1 MEHVIERIIKITE
14 SNGVSGVEL
23 GKLLGL
29 KKSPLTDWKNGQSRP
44 TLIHLIIICEKFG
57 VSADYILFGRE
68 YSRDLTDWEVYLISS
83 YRKLSDVEKG
93 ILLGRLETLLEDSK
107 NKPGTEIND
116 EIQNY
121 NITTLYK
128 VELWGDIS
136 AGGGIDAIAN
146 REVINAPVKCDF
158 ALRVKGDSM
167 EPTFKN
173 NSIIFLIQECELRY
187 NGEIAA
193 VQVDDFTA
201 IAFLKKV
208 YKKEETIRLVSINPT
223 YDDIVL
229 PTEKVTILG
238 KVVYPQV

>member
-1 MEHVIERIIKITE
+1 MQNIIERIIEVTE
-14 SNGVSGVEL
+14 SKGVSGVEL

-44 TLIHLIIICEKFG
+44 TLIHLIIICENFG
-57 VSADYILFGRE
+57 ISADYILFGRE
-68 YSRDLTDWEVYLISS
+68 YSRDFTDWEVYLISS
-83 YRKLSDVEKG
+83 YRRLSDVEKG

-107 NKPGTEIND
+107 KKPETIVDE

-146 REVINAPVKCDF
+146 REVIEAPIKCDF
-158 ALRVKGDSM
+158 ALRIKGDSM

-173 NSIIFLIQECELRY
+173 HSIIFLNQDCELKY

-193 VQVDDFTA
+193 VQVDDFTS

-208 YKKEETIRLVSINPT
+208 YRKEETIRLVSINPT

-229 PTEKVTILG
+229 PAEKVTILG
-238 KVVYPQV
+238 KVVYPLV